1 MSTGR
6 TPTIS
11 TMATATAS
19 TAIYDFDKDGNV
31 HCRRHTAR
39 KLDHTDS
46 VHDVDVYDL
55 HGEGGV
61 TERGAGCISTSWCD
75 EKGHLTRVAITIL
88 HTN

>member
-46 VHDVDVYDL
+46 VHDVNVYDL
-55 HGEGGV
+55 HVEGGV
-61 TERGAGCISTSWCD
+61 TER
-75 EKGHLTRVAITIL
+75 
-88 HTN
+88 